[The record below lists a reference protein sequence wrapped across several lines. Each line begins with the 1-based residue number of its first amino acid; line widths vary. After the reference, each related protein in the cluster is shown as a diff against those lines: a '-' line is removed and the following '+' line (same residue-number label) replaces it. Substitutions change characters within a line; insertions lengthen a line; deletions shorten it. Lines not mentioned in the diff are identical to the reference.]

1 MGTRGDKQ
9 DEDAG
14 LGLDP
19 GPEGTGDGGRLKR
32 GVGAVLGGVAYW
44 APVVLALAFLLHV
57 ANKSLKPALVEK
69 QRLEQRD
76 ADLRS
81 RETEQLRRQQELE
94 TQLEALDD
102 PIYQER
108 VRRMESQTDAP
119 PAKVDSPTP
128 YSEGADG

>member
-1 MGTRGDKQ
+1 MGTRGDTH

-19 GPEGTGDGGRLKR
+19 GPDAEGGRLKR
-32 GVGAVLGGVAYW
+32 GIGALLGGVAYW
-44 APVVLALAFLLHV
+44 APVVLALAFLVHV

-69 QRLEQRD
+69 QRLERRD
-76 ADLRS
+76 ADLRA
-81 RETEQLRRQQELE
+81 RETEQLRRQEELE

-108 VRRMESQTDAP
+108 VRRMESQTEAP

>member
-1 MGTRGDKQ
+1 MGTRGDKH
-9 DEDAG
+9 DKDAG
-14 LGLDP
+14 LGLAP
-19 GPEGTGDGGRLKR
+19 GPDGAEAGGRLKR

-44 APVVLALAFLLHV
+44 APVVLALGFLLHV

-81 RETEQLRRQQELE
+81 RETEQLRRQEQLE

-108 VRRMESQTDAP
+108 VRRMESQTDTP
-119 PAKVDSPTP
+119 PVKVDSPTP
-128 YSEGADG
+128 YSEGEDG